1 MLIDHQLSVRKWL
14 CSLVQRDSNWPT
26 QLAARGP
33 NAAQYQPHGA
43 FRSYLLLCIKT
54 HLVYLEVFSG
64 CQWRLLPAKTENR
77 HISQNIHN
85 YYFNFQCRNHWPVST
100 YWDWSVILVQESKD
114 RSTNA
119 FKLRFSTYKK
129 PFYFCFQVK
138 VWSGALT
145 PALVRG
151 AGRTEVTPSDLAALS
166 LAACPR
172 KLKKSSC
179 PTVGCISY
187 K

>member
-54 HLVYLEVFSG
+54 HLVYLDVFSG

-119 FKLRFSTYKK
+119 FKLRLSTYKK
-129 PFYFCFQVK
+129 PSIFVSRWRSEAELSLQLSFGEQEEQRLLHRTWPLS
-138 VWSGALT
+138 VWRH
-145 PALVRG
+145 VRG
-151 AGRTEVTPSDLAALS
+151 SWRSPPAQQ
-166 LAACPR
+166 
-172 KLKKSSC
+172 
-179 PTVGCISY
+179 
-187 K
+187 